1 MTGPADIEA
10 AALRIAPHVR
20 ATPVLETEA
29 AAFGTAVALKLEC
42 LQHTGSFKPRGAF
55 NRILSAAVPAAGVIA
70 ASGGNHGMAVAF
82 AARALGYRA
91 EVFVPEIATPVKQ
104 QRLRELG
111 AVLTVT
117 GRDYAEAF
125 AACEARQRD
134 SGALLVHAYDQREVL
149 AGQGTTARE
158 FEAQV
163 PDLDTVLVAVGGGG
177 FAGGIAAWFQ
187 GRVRVV
193 AVEPET
199 SCALHAAL
207 EAGAPVDVPVSGIA
221 ADSLGA
227 RRIGALAFDV
237 ARRYVAGTVLVSDAA
252 IREAQRALWREVRVV
267 AEPGGATAL
276 AALIS
281 GAYRPAPGERLGAL
295 VCGANCDPGSVAGP

>member
-10 AALRIAPHVR
+10 AARRIAPHVR
-20 ATPVLETEA
+20 VTPVLQTEA

-42 LQHTGSFKPRGAF
+42 LQHAGSFKPRGAF
-55 NRILSAAVPAAGVIA
+55 NRILSTTVPAAGVIA
-70 ASGGNHGMAVAF
+70 ASGGNHGLAVAF

-227 RRIGALAFDV
+227 RRIGTLAFDV
-237 ARRYVAGTVLVSDAA
+237 ARRYVARTVLVSDAA
-252 IREAQRALWREVRVV
+252 IREAQRALWREVRVA